1 MRPNELERYKLL
13 KTIIELLEKEPLSR
27 TQIMELTGRK
37 KTAVIMALQELR
49 YHKKIY
55 IAEYVIDGCCKL
67 PLYKTG
73 SCEDTACINKTHQVK
88 LKQSRKKP
96 KKTFVKQPLQP
107 DIHSAWLFNP
117 I

>member
-13 KTIIELLEKEPLSR
+13 KDIMELLEKEPLSR
-27 TQIMELTGRK
+27 TEIMRALNKK
-37 KTAVIMALQELR
+37 KTSVVTAIQELR
-49 YHKKIY
+49 FNKKIY
-55 IAEYVIDGCCKL
+55 IAEYAMDGHCKL

-73 SCEDTACINKTHQVK
+73 DCEDTPCIRKCDGVK
-88 LKQSRKKP
+88 LNEVRKPYRKPIPKKP
-96 KKTFVKQPLQP
+96 IKP

>member
-1 MRPNELERYKLL
+1 MRPNEIERYKLL
-13 KTIIELLEKEPLSR
+13 NTIIELLEDKPLSR
-27 TQIMELTGRK
+27 TQIMKQTGKK

-55 IAEYVIDGCCKL
+55 IAEYVMDGCCKL

-73 SCEDTACINKTHQVK
+73 TSEDTACINKTHQVK
-88 LKQSRKKP
+88 LKQSRKTT
-96 KKTFVKQPLQP
+96 KKTFVKKPIQP